1 MTGGGGDFGA
11 ARPSNGDAF
20 RTEEDGD
27 LNGSQIDPE
36 RLGALLEGQVTGRE
50 RAELLARMAAHDE
63 SLEIFADA
71 LAVTDELEREDAQR
85 IDAEHPVNASAE
97 TSEQASAV
105 APEEVRAIPVAT
117 APAMAEDARV
127 IPFRAPE
134 RRRAWLAGPRLAL
147 AATVAA
153 VAIGVTA
160 WGLSRRGADSGDPG
174 RYAASLARPGLPAGW
189 DAAPWTAV
197 RAPDATL
204 DPRTRAV
211 RLGARLTDL
220 QAAAEAGDAVGTGQA
235 AADVR
240 VLLDPLPAA
249 GPAVAIYREV
259 EGRAGESADAL
270 EPVLARGRQSAARLA
285 GEEAVALGAWAEAAR
300 LAAAR
305 RDAAFFRAR
314 ATRDALDRATR
325 IDGLPTPAREALGR
339 LRASSDPPDWAVL
352 QRDATALLA
361 AAGG

>member
-1 MTGGGGDFGA
+1 MK
-11 ARPSNGDAF
+11 
-20 RTEEDGD
+20 EDGD

-36 RLGALLEGQVTGRE
+36 RLGALLDRRLTGRE
-50 RAELLARMAAHDE
+50 RAELLAQLAAGE
-63 SLEIFADA
+63 GLEVFADA

-85 IDAEHPVNASAE
+85 IDAARPVDAS
-97 TSEQASAV
+97 V
-105 APEEVRAIPVAT
+105 ATPEDARVIPVAT
-117 APAMAEDARV
+117 APAMAEEARV

-160 WGLSRRGADSGDPG
+160 WGLSRRGADSDDPG
-174 RYAASLARPGLPAGW
+174 RYAAILARPGLPAGW

-220 QAAAEAGDAVGTGQA
+220 QAAVEARDAAGTGQA

-240 VLLDPLPAA
+240 VLMDPLPAA
-249 GPAVAIYREV
+249 GPVVAIYREV
-259 EGRAGESADAL
+259 EGRAGEPAEAL
-270 EPVLARGRQSAARLA
+270 EPALARGRQSAARLA

-305 RDAAFFRAR
+305 HDAAFFRAR

-325 IDGLPTPAREALGR
+325 VDGLPTAAREALDR
-339 LRASSDPPDWAVL
+339 LRASSDPPDWTAL
-352 QRDATALLA
+352 QRDATTLLA